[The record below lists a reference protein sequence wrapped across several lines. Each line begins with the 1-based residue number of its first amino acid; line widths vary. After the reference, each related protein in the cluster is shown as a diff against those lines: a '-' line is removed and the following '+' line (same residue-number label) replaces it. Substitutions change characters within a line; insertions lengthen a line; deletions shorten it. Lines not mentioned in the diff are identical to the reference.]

1 MRSGDAVSESM
12 DPGVCMPA
20 QDTSSPQRYYYPKLL
35 RELSICF
42 TGLPFDIL
50 QDLAKNDILGL
61 RFVVLAFWSMLQ
73 NQNLENLQRL
83 LDFLEMIRKQIP
95 DLVSY
100 RHYIKI
106 SIGLKAKIIL
116 NMFESQ
122 KHLLDIVNLLNDF
135 FPEEFFLDSLAT
147 KRDVQKVKPCHQ
159 QFRMLILKMLHDE
172 NFRQQYI
179 QNDLKK
185 EYGELFTAALEKRLI
200 EYFERLE
207 SVLPE
212 PELSKFMVSEIE
224 IDSLNE
230 EEMILTELLQN
241 HCIPCILQMF
251 LECIMELENE
261 KDSALNLIRCQ
272 ENNHISHTTNL
283 KVPLKTMNHPFV
295 LSKENENEYCS
306 QCEDAHN
313 HDISESNCSN
323 QSEILRM
330 EDLPEKMDRIGSKVD
345 CHQEGPIMEST
356 EIVDL
361 HSYSKCSDDLFNDSD
376 QQVNSK
382 ETFPV
387 SGNTVDKPV
396 LCNQES
402 ETTLEKPLPNVTL
415 KTASAS
421 NIASWLGNVPQS
433 VDCQDFEDMD
443 LICLGDANCMYVQ
456 YVQELPTNPTS
467 LQLSENIP
475 LTDSETPIA
484 AITSTPVFSVLN
496 MDCSSF
502 EESDENLS
510 PPDPFQSQKQ
520 SQLRANQGKSLPKQN
535 TLEKANRDSSNAET
549 CMPFRTE
556 EGKVELFR
564 AVKKMHPIGLTCP
577 SRSLEKVNNCDNIR
591 HAPDTFCGSNCSNE
605 SNTGIIQNN
614 QVHSYGSEVDGIGE
628 LCDMRTLACGNSSLM
643 HNTKLDRSASDDALL
658 INDVRYERLPSNR
671 QNPLQD
677 FVNLQPVVLLSR
689 LVFDTPFH
697 GPSTGDKVH
706 SLLTNKTECSCVPD
720 STTTK
725 CQNCIDEN
733 YKFLHRSVN
742 TRTRTFAEKSA
753 NVSPVSTSESSFT
766 DLSDAEYKPYTR
778 SKVRKKSR
786 LQKRKLKVTYK
797 RQKLTLL

>member
-1 MRSGDAVSESM
+1 MCEKMHTCEAGKERRNTALAQQMRKCARA
-12 DPGVCMPA
+12 MPFLKA
-20 QDTSSPQRYYYPKLL
+20 WILEFACRHKILQVLK
-35 RELSICF
+35 
-42 TGLPFDIL
+42 GLPFDML

-61 RFVVLAFWSMLQ
+61 RLVVLAFWSMLQ
-73 NQNLENLQRL
+73 NQTLENLHRL
-83 LDFLEMIRKQIP
+83 LDFLEMIHKQIP

-122 KHLLDIVNLLNDF
+122 KHLLNITNLLNDF

-159 QFRMLILKMLHDE
+159 QFRMLILKMIHDE

-179 QNDLKK
+179 
-185 EYGELFTAALEKRLI
+185 EF
-200 EYFERLE
+200 
-207 SVLPE
+207 V
-212 PELSKFMVSEIE
+212 VSEIE

-241 HCIPCILQMF
+241 HCIPCILQKF
-251 LECIMELENE
+251 LECIMELENQ

-272 ENNHISHTTNL
+272 ENNHISHTTSL
-283 KVPLKTMNHPFV
+283 KVHLKTVNHASV

-306 QCEDAHN
+306 QCEDVHN
-313 HDISESNCSN
+313 RDISESDCSN

-330 EDLPEKMDRIGSKVD
+330 EDLPQKIDRIGSKVD
-345 CHQEGPIMEST
+345 CQQEGPIMESV

-396 LCNQES
+396 LCNQEG
-402 ETTLEKPLPNVTL
+402 ETTLEKPLTNVTL

-433 VDCQDFEDMD
+433 VDCEDFEDMD

-456 YVQELPTNPTS
+456 YVEELPTNPTS

-475 LTDSETPIA
+475 LTDSETPTA

-520 SQLRANQGKSLPKQN
+520 SQFRAHQDKSPPKQN
-535 TLEKANRDSSNAET
+535 TLEKENRDSGNAET
-549 CMPFRTE
+549 GMPFRTV
-556 EGKVELFR
+556 EGVVELFR

-577 SRSLEKVNNCDNIR
+577 SRSLQKVNNCDNIK
-591 HAPDTFCGSNCSNE
+591 HAPDPFCGSNCSNE
-605 SNTGIIQNN
+605 SNTGIIQNI

-628 LCDMRTLACGNSSLM
+628 LCDVRTLPSGNSSLM
-643 HNTKLDRSASDDALL
+643 QNTKWDRSASDDALL
-658 INDVRYERLPSNR
+658 VNDVRYERLPSNR
-671 QNPLQD
+671 QNHLQESI
-677 FVNLQPVVLLSR
+677 NLQPVVLLSR

-706 SLLTNKTECSCVPD
+706 SLLTNKTESSCVPD

-725 CQNCIDEN
+725 YQNCIDEN
-733 YKFLHRSVN
+733 YKFLHRSVT

-766 DLSDAEYKPYTR
+766 DLSDAEYKPYACL
-778 SKVRKKSR
+778 KVRKKSR
-786 LQKRKLKVTYK
+786 LQKRKVKVTYK